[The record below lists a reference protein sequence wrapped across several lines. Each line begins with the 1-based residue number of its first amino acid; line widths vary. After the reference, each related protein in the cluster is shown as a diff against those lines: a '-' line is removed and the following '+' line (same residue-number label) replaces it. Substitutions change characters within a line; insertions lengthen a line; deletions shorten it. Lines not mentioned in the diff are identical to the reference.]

1 VTTEPVTTLQVKLL
15 EESFDLIASRGE
27 ELAARIYARLFELAP
42 EVQPLFATTDLADR
56 QRTML
61 ATLLVLRKSLR
72 NLEAVAPALQALGRR
87 HAGYGVQPQHFNPAG
102 QALLDSLI
110 AVGGDRWKAE
120 YTEAWA
126 EAWVVVRDVLLS
138 GVADADDPEAGAAVA

>member
-1 VTTEPVTTLQVKLL
+1 MSLPVALL
-15 EESFDLIASRGE
+15 EESFDLVAPRGE
-27 ELAARIYARLFELAP
+27 ELAERIYSRLFELAP
-42 EVQPLFATTDLADR
+42 EVQPLFANTDLADR

-72 NLEAVAPALQALGRR
+72 NLEVVAPALQALGRR
-87 HAGYGVQPQHFNPAG
+87 HAAYGVRPEHFNPAG

-110 AVGGDRWKAE
+110 TVGGDRWKDE

-126 EAWVVVRDVLLS
+126 GAWAVVRDILLS
-138 GVADADDPEAGAAVA
+138 GAAQEAA